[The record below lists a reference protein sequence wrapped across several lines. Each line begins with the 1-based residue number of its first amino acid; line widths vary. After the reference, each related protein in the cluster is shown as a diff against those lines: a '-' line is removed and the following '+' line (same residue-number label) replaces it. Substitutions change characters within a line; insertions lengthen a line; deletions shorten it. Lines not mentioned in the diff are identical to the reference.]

1 MALMEAL
8 TQALQ
13 AIMGADL
20 LTAESASRL
29 AEAMSDIALG
39 RSVAVLINPK
49 LVEARRG
56 AATLFLEKVVRVGE
70 NLGSARIEAA
80 IEKLAEVLL
89 PDDMGV
95 ARGAIASDNLAIRD
109 RFVAEIPCFTS
120 VEIGKNAGH
129 KAENLYATAARWKKA
144 GAVFS
149 VSHRGGEV
157 FPAFQFREGQPHP
170 AIKKTLAALP
180 TAFSPWQRAL
190 WFVSTNGWLGDKAPM
205 DLLDDTDEV
214 VAAARREG
222 EVVG

>member
-1 MALMEAL
+1 MEAL

-13 AIMGADL
+13 ATMDADL
-20 LTAESASRL
+20 LSAESASRL

-39 RSVAVLINPK
+39 RSVAVVLNPK

-70 NLGSARIEAA
+70 DLESARIEAA
-80 IEKLAEVLL
+80 IEKLAEVML

-109 RFVAEIPCFTS
+109 RFVAEIPCFSS
-120 VEIGKNAGH
+120 VEVGKNAGH
-129 KAENLYATAARWKKA
+129 NAENLYATAARWKKA

-149 VSHRGGEV
+149 VRHRGAEA
-157 FPAFQFREGQPHP
+157 FPAFQFREGQPRP
-170 AIKKTLAALP
+170 AVKKALAALP
-180 TAFSPWQRAL
+180 EAFSAWQRAF
-190 WFVSTNGWLGDKAPM
+190 WFVSTNGWLGDKAPI
-205 DLLDDTDEV
+205 DLLDDSNAV
-214 VAAARREG
+214 VAAARRQGE